1 MTKDLAR
8 WRVLEGGFDELHLW
22 ELPGVHTYYG
32 FADIPEKSPDVG
44 LDDVQE
50 ALVEALMTGCVR
62 LFDTSDESWLD
73 DETAL
78 AAARDAASF
87 EVGTAPREI
96 ALAIT
101 EIGEEASGEA
111 WERYRS
117 AAGF

>member
-1 MTKDLAR
+1 MSCISGSCRASTRTTGSRISLK
-8 WRVLEGGFDELHLW
+8 
-22 ELPGVHTYYG
+22 T
-32 FADIPEKSPDVG
+32 SPDVG

-50 ALVEALMTGCVR
+50 ALVEALMSGCVR

-78 AAARDAASF
+78 AAARNAGSF
-87 EVGTAPREI
+87 KVGTAPREI